1 MGQRLSRLLL
11 LLSLVLL
18 PALPGF
24 RALRA
29 FPAAQA
35 AQGPDR
41 EQWNNPNQIMDALK
55 IGEGSLVGEIGA
67 GGGWFSIRLA
77 RRVRA
82 NGQVWAEDIQPESIE
97 YIKRLAQGEN
107 LTNIHAVLR

>member
-1 MGQRLSRLLL
+1 MKRSAILLVAFVGISFVCLHGQ
-11 LLSLVLL
+11 
-18 PALPGF
+18 
-24 RALRA
+24 
-29 FPAAQA
+29 

-41 EQWNNPNQIMDALK
+41 EQWNKPDQIMDALK

-82 NGQVWAEDIQPESIE
+82 NGQVWAEDIQPEPHQHSHRVGDGARVAAAE
-97 YIKRLAQGEN
+97 GA
-107 LTNIHAVLR
+107 